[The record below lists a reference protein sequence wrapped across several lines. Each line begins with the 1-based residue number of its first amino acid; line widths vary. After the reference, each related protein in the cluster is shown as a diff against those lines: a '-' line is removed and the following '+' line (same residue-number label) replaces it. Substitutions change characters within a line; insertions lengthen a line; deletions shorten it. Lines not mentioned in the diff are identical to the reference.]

1 MKKRQILN
9 LALLA
14 LFVIVVIMEVFAVVG
29 ILRLNMLPAGLT
41 ILVIAVFLLIA
52 FGLGVLLF
60 YKSKRLKGKKARA
73 AVRTRRI
80 VAGLAMILM
89 LIICIVICIVTG
101 DVLKTFEAV
110 SQDEPAAVTRT
121 VYVRADDAAQK
132 LEDASSYTF
141 GYVKNYDT
149 ECTQQTVAEIQKT
162 FGATPATAS
171 YDSVFKMVDALLN
184 GQIDAIIM
192 NSGYVS
198 VLEYEEAYEDF
209 SQKTKVLADVEIAG
223 QTSDQPED
231 PTDPD
236 DPEDPS
242 ATDPAASDPAVTEP
256 VVTEPQPSNEIK
268 PFVIYLSG
276 SDTRSAMLKGGR
288 SDVNILAVVNPN
300 TRQVLLINSP
310 RDFYVANPSGEG
322 ALDKLTH
329 CGIYGVGNSMKALGQ
344 LYDEK
349 VDYYLQIN
357 FEGFKKA
364 IDAMGGIT
372 VYSDYSFTAIQRTK
386 IVKGENYLTGQQ
398 ALDFA
403 RERKTLSGG
412 DNARGKNQMKVIKAV
427 IEKATSG
434 TTIINNYSAII
445 SSLDGMFVM
454 NIPTDLISSLVKM
467 QLSDMSG
474 WDVFSYAA
482 KGTGIMAETYSAPG
496 MKLSCIQPGEESIK
510 KATTLINKVMNGE
523 ELTESMV
530 NG

>member
-9 LALLA
+9 LTILA
-14 LFVIVVIMEVFAVVG
+14 LFVIMVIVEVFAVIG

-41 ILVIAVFLLIA
+41 ILVIAVFLLITVGIG
-52 FGLGVLLF
+52 FLLF
-60 YKSKRLKGKKARA
+60 YKSKRLRGKKARA
-73 AVRTRRI
+73 AVRARRA
-80 VAGLAMILM
+80 VAGIVIVLM
-89 LIICIVICIVTG
+89 LIISIVICIVTG
-101 DVLKTFEAV
+101 DVLKTIDAV
-110 SQDEPAAVTRT
+110 SQDEPAAVTRS
-121 VYVRADDAAQK
+121 VYVRAEDAAQE
-132 LEDASSYTF
+132 LSDASNYTF

-149 ECTQQTVAEIQKT
+149 ECTQQTVAELQKT
-162 FGATPATAS
+162 FGETPATAS
-171 YDSVFKMVDALLN
+171 YDNVFKMVDALLN
-184 GQIDAIIM
+184 SQIDAIIM

-198 VLEYEEAYEDF
+198 VLEYEEAYADF
-209 SQKTKVLADVEIAG
+209 SQKTKVLAEVEIAG
-223 QTSDQPED
+223 QTTDAPVDPEN
-231 PTDPD
+231 PD
-236 DPEDPS
+236 DPEDPD
-242 ATDPAASDPAVTEP
+242 ATTDPAYTEPAVTEP
-256 VVTEPQPSNEIK
+256 SEPQAANEIK

-276 SDTRSAMLKGGR
+276 SDTRNAMLKGGR
-288 SDVNILAVVNPN
+288 SDVNILAAVNPN

-310 RDFYVANPSGEG
+310 RDFYVANPSGDG
-322 ALDKLTH
+322 AMDKLTH
-329 CGIYGVGNSMKALGQ
+329 CGIYGVGCSMKALGD

-372 VYSDYSFTAIQRTK
+372 VYSDYSFKAIQRTK

-403 RERKTLSGG
+403 RERYTLAGG

-434 TTIINNYSAII
+434 TTIINNYSAIV

-454 NIPTDLISSLVKM
+454 NIPKELISSLMKN

-482 KGTGIMAETYSAPG
+482 KGTGTMAETYSAPG
-496 MKLSCIQPGEESIK
+496 MKLSCIKPNEDSVA
-510 KATTLINKVMNGE
+510 KATDLINKLMAGK
-523 ELTESMV
+523 ELTEAMV